1 MTALAFIRRG
11 LAHYRGSYLGVLI
24 GAALGAMVLLG
35 ALFAGDSVKKTLRV
49 IADQRIGKVGSVLVG
64 GESFVTRELADRL
77 EAAPVLQLQAQVDA
91 GQASAGQVDLLGVD
105 DRFWSLAPV
114 EMEPLRL
121 AERDFAIN
129 AALARQLNVDAGDS
143 LVLRFREPG
152 LLSHDAPLS
161 GTSDEL
167 VSLRGTISR
176 IVSDDEMGRFSMKA
190 SQIPSPTL
198 FLPIGRLADAIGRPG
213 KANLLLSPVPLD
225 PAKLEASMSLA
236 DYGLKWEPIP
246 LADAVELRSE
256 AVFLPPAIND
266 KARKLLPE
274 ARPVL
279 TYLANT
285 IAANGKE
292 TPYSMVAGI
301 DASPVLPADLK
312 DNEVVLNSWI
322 AEDLTARPGDEVTL
336 SYYVLGSNNRL
347 DEESATFTVRSIVPL
362 EGLAADR
369 KWMPDFPGI
378 AEAEDNADWTPGMPL
393 DLTRIREKDETYWD
407 DHKGT
412 PKAFIT
418 HRAAARLWQNRWG
431 SSTGLRI
438 GRADTLVRQRNEELL
453 AALAPSDAGLTIR
466 DVRAEATA
474 SANSPVDIAGLF
486 LSMSFFLIIAAVG
499 LTAMLF
505 RFDVE
510 QRNHESGLLAA
521 LGIPARLILRWRLAE
536 GLVVVALGSGLG
548 LLLAIAYTR
557 GLLLFLETIWST
569 AGGSLFRFHMDPLS
583 VVGGLAGFVVLVM
596 LTIWLVTRR
605 QARRGAGIRLE
616 SGTEEVIRNRKT
628 KAPWVALASA
638 MVGGGALAA
647 SGTMGPQGAF
657 FLAGLAFLV
666 AGLALFLWRLRSR
679 QLLPE
684 EAVNPGGLAT
694 LNTARRP
701 TRSLVVTAALATGI
715 FLVVSVAAFQ
725 KHGGDEWKDKSSGAG
740 GFAFWIET
748 TSPVHRGSDTEGLE
762 LQADAPADLL
772 PFRIGAGDDASCF
785 NLNAV
790 ARPRLLATDVSKLP
804 GRFPIKNTLDD
815 LPAEWAAL
823 KGGETLRAFIDETTL
838 LWVLKMKLGD
848 EIIYTDDTGAGFPVE
863 IVGTL
868 AGSVFQGSLIVDEES
883 YLKRFPGSGGYRLFL
898 GQTRGDLE
906 IDRRAY
912 QQAFTDLGANIT
924 TTSERLAAFHSVE
937 NTYIAI
943 FHVLGG
949 LGVVLGAAGLGLLTA
964 RNLAERRDEF
974 ATLRTLGIPPGILR
988 SVILRESVRHI
999 LWGLGVGLVAA
1010 IISILPNLPDSGRVL
1025 TFTWID
1031 GLVILI
1037 AGNALFWAWLGFQ
1050 RSARS
1055 LSGTSVSASA

>member
-1 MTALAFIRRG
+1 MTAWAFIRRG

-24 GAALGAMVLLG
+24 GAALGSMVLLG
-35 ALFAGDSVKKTLRV
+35 AMFAGDSVKKTLQV
-49 IADQRIGKVGSVLVG
+49 IADQRIGQVGSVLVG
-64 GESFVTRELADRL
+64 GESFVTQELAERL
-77 EAAPVLQLQAQVDA
+77 DAAPVLQLQAQADA

-105 DRFWSLAPV
+105 DRFWNLAPG
-114 EMEPLRL
+114 EMEPLGL

-167 VSLRGTISR
+167 VSLRGTVSR
-176 IVSDDEMGRFSMKA
+176 IVSDDEMGRFSLKT
-190 SQIPSPTL
+190 SQIPSPTI
-198 FLPIGRLADAIGRPG
+198 FLPIDRLADAIGRPG
-213 KANLLLSPVPLD
+213 KANLLLSTDPID
-225 PAKLEASMSLA
+225 PAKLKASMSLA
-236 DYGLKWEPIP
+236 DYGLKWEAIP
-246 LADAVELRSE
+246 LAKAVELRSE
-256 AVFLPPAIND
+256 AVFLAPTISS
-266 KARKLLPE
+266 KARKILPE

-285 IAANGKE
+285 IAANGNE
-292 TPYSMVAGI
+292 NPYSMIAGI
-301 DASPVLPADLK
+301 DSSPVLPADLDDK
-312 DNEVVLNSWI
+312 EVVLNSWI
-322 AEDLTARPGDEVTL
+322 AEDLGARPGDEVTF
-336 SYYVLGSNNRL
+336 SYYVLGNNNRL
-347 DEESATFTVRSIVPL
+347 DQKSATFTVRSIVPL
-362 EGLAADR
+362 EGLAADQ

-418 HRAAARLWQNRWG
+418 HRAAAGLWQNRWG
-431 SSTGLRI
+431 SSTGLRVESGAESRTPDI
-438 GRADTLVRQRNEELL
+438 LESLTPL
-453 AALAPSDAGLTIR
+453 DAGLSIR
-466 DVRAEATA
+466 DVRSEAMA
-474 SANSPVDIAGLF
+474 SANSPVDIASLF

-505 RFDVE
+505 RFNVE
-510 QRNHESGLLAA
+510 QRNHESGLLTA
-521 LGIPARLILRWRLAE
+521 LGISAKRILRWRLIE
-536 GLVVVALGSGLG
+536 GFVMVVLGSALGLI
-548 LLLAIAYTR
+548 LAIAYTR

-569 AGGSLFRFHMDPLS
+569 GGGRLFRFHMNPAS
-583 VVGGLAGFVVLVM
+583 MIGGLAGFVILVM

-605 QARRGAGIRLE
+605 QASRGAGIRLE
-616 SGTEEVIRNRKT
+616 SGTEEVIRSRKT
-628 KAPWVALASA
+628 RALPVALVS
-638 MVGGGALAA
+638 VLIGGGALAA
-647 SGTMGPQGAF
+647 SKAMGPQGAF
-657 FLAGLAFLV
+657 FLAGFAFLI
-666 AGLALFLWRLRSR
+666 AGLAVFLWRLRSQ

-684 EAVNPGGLAT
+684 EAVNPPGLAA
-694 LNTARRP
+694 LNTGRRP

-725 KHGGDEWKDKSSGAG
+725 KHGGDEWKDKASGAG

-762 LQADAPADLL
+762 LQAEAPDELL
-772 PFRIGAGDDASCF
+772 PFRIGQGDDASCF

-790 ARPRLLATDVSKLP
+790 ARPRLLATDVSKLT
-804 GRFPIKNTLDD
+804 GRFPIKNTLEG

-823 KGGETLRAFIDETTL
+823 QGDGPLRAFVDETTL

-848 EIIYTDDTGAGFPVE
+848 RITYTDDTGAEFPVE

-883 YLKRFPGSGGYRLFL
+883 YLNRFPDSGGYRLFL

-906 IDRRAY
+906 LDRRSY

-964 RNLAERRDEF
+964 RNLAERREEF
-974 ATLRTLGIPPGILR
+974 DTLRTLGIPPEILR
-988 SVILRESVRHI
+988 SVILRESVRYI
-999 LWGLGVGLVAA
+999 IWGLGVGLAAA
-1010 IISILPNLPDSGRVL
+1010 IISILPNLPDSGRLL
-1025 TFTWID
+1025 TFSWI
-1031 GLVILI
+1031 GALVILI
-1037 AGNALFWAWLGFQ
+1037 AANALFWAWLGYQ

-1055 LSGTSVSASA
+1055 LSGASSSASA